1 MEASAPTKP
10 ARYDASQ
17 GPRIVGPQDGK
28 ALDLG
33 SFGVRFMAFA
43 EETGGGFSL
52 IEHPIPPKTLV
63 APLHRHSREDEY
75 SFVLEG
81 RMGAMLGD
89 DVVYA
94 EAGDLAFK
102 PGNQWHTFWNDGDTP
117 CRILEIISPGG
128 FEHFFEEMG
137 EQVATHG
144 FDPERQAALAES
156 YGLEAKPES
165 IPEICKE
172 HGLDHPLLNMA
183 GGG

>member
-1 MEASAPTKP
+1 
-10 ARYDASQ
+10 
-17 GPRIVGPQDGK
+17 
-28 ALDLG
+28 
-33 SFGVRFMAFA
+33 
-43 EETGGGFSL
+43 
-52 IEHPIPPKTLV
+52 
-63 APLHRHSREDEY
+63 
-75 SFVLEG
+75 
-81 RMGAMLGD
+81 MLGD

-102 PGNQWHTFWNDGDTP
+102 PARPVAHVLERTATTP